1 MVSKQDIE
9 QPSTLNRRSRD
20 QQSVR
25 SHISEESSCSVD
37 IMDMVMREKNAA
49 MFPEKATTT
58 TDALHESSMSSSYL
72 APPTKSAIRQVSEA
86 STPGA
91 FRVGVSPGQY
101 SSGQSISGDS
111 NSSSS
116 SESSVVIIPQA
127 SLVPDDEGEH
137 AKASDRDLEAAKKDI
152 PLAFADE
159 VETLP
164 ARDTLRSERKRK
176 GILCLSLFLCLLLI
190 VGLLSG
196 VLVVLLRKDESPKI
210 IEIPI
215 EDNLPTLPP
224 TSPNREGGNGGNAG
238 GNNQD
243 FDRPPRP
250 KPNRPRQEDGE
261 N

>member
-1 MVSKQDIE
+1 M
-9 QPSTLNRRSRD
+9 TLL
-20 QQSVR
+20 
-25 SHISEESSCSVD
+25 E
-37 IMDMVMREKNAA
+37 
-49 MFPEKATTT
+49 
-58 TDALHESSMSSSYL
+58 
-72 APPTKSAIRQVSEA
+72 
-86 STPGA
+86 
-91 FRVGVSPGQY
+91 
-101 SSGQSISGDS
+101 
-111 NSSSS
+111 
-116 SESSVVIIPQA
+116 II
-127 SLVPDDEGEH
+127 
-137 AKASDRDLEAAKKDI
+137 DI